1 MTDQI
6 PTANELREA
15 ARHTEKTAAEYSGL
29 EAEPALDIGDAQNF
43 ARESPEGRA
52 IRQASVVL
60 HERAAQASAT
70 LLLLAEVRDEEGAE
84 VPPAVLAEMEPYLE
98 AYRDAQL

>member
-1 MTDQI
+1 MPDQL

-15 ARHTEKTAAEYSGL
+15 ARHTERSAAEYTGP
-29 EAEPALDIGDAQNF
+29 EAEPPLDIGDAQNF

-52 IRQASVVL
+52 VRQASVLL

-70 LLLLAEVRDEEGAE
+70 LLLLAESMDDEEAEASPAAFAE
-84 VPPAVLAEMEPYLE
+84 VEPYYE
-98 AYRDAQL
+98 AYRAAQR